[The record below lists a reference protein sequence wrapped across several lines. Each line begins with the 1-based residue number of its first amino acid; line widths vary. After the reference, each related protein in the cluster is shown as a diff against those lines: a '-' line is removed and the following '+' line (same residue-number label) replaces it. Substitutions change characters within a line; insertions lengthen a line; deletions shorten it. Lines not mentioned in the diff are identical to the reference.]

1 MEIWPMKN
9 IYLLLI
15 LLSIGLA
22 YGTDTQEEA
31 IILNQE
37 LQFLQESAAKT
48 RIQNDSNAATPEQ
61 KRSESLPSLEETYF
75 GSEDEDSVTTRSAAR
90 KRIQN

>member
-1 MEIWPMKN
+1 MKN

-15 LLSIGLA
+15 LLSTGIA

-37 LQFLQESAAKT
+37 LQFLQESANK
-48 RIQNDSNAATPEQ
+48 IKGQNNFNPSNAEGKNSQ
-61 KRSESLPSLEETYF
+61 SLPSLEDTYF
-75 GSEDEDSVTTRSAAR
+75 GSEDEDSVRTKAAAR